1 MNPMTDLINAL
12 KEYLER
18 PVILA
23 DQSAPKPDYPYIAI
37 KEMINHIP
45 SPESITTAENKQ
57 TSTSQPTKSLSIT
70 AYSKSFNDVSELITR
85 TYDWFRFVGYRK
97 LKELGYVVERMEP
110 IMNRD
115 SLIVDDYERR
125 RGFDVILRF
134 VHQIE
139 RDFDVIETVDYEIK
153 GRDE

>member
-1 MNPMTDLINAL
+1 MTDLINEL
-12 KEYLER
+12 SSYLSR

-23 DQSAPKPDYPYIAI
+23 DQSAPKPKYPYIAI

-45 SPESITTAENKQ
+45 APQSITTEEDKQ
-57 TSTSQPTKSLSIT
+57 KSHSQATKPLSIT
-70 AYSKSFNDVSELITR
+70 AYSKDFNDVNDLINKVFN
-85 TYDWFRFVGYRK
+85 WFEFTGYRT
-97 LKELGYVVERMEP
+97 LKNLGYVVERVES

-134 VHQIE
+134 THEIE
-139 RDFDVIETVDYEIK
+139 RDLEVIEEVDFELK
-153 GRDE
+153 RGDEN